1 MNTKILF
8 PYLSIDLSGMF
19 PEFSPDGLVRWAGKV
34 RLTFD
39 NGFGRIDCVTANW
52 AGVEL
57 RKDGSLVDFEGNS
70 DDATLYTACEALADV
85 LASEISAVI
94 GYPDRWEAHSRDIAW
109 RKANHLPPFD
119 RAA

>member
-39 NGFGRIDCVTANW
+39 NGFGRLDVITANW
-52 AGVEL
+52 CAPDESRLG
-57 RKDGSLVDFEGNS
+57 KLVDFEGDS
-70 DDATLYTACEALADV
+70 DDESLYAACKVFADV
-85 LASEISAVI
+85 LAAEISAVI
-94 GYPDRWEAHSRDIAW
+94 GFPDRWDAHARDIAW
-109 RKANHLPPFD
+109 RRANHLPPFHK
-119 RAA
+119 AA

>member
-1 MNTKILF
+1 MNTTIIF

-39 NGFGRIDCVTANW
+39 NGLGRLDVITANW
-52 AGVEL
+52 AGVER
-57 RKDGSLVDFEGNS
+57 RKEGSLVDFEGDS
-70 DDATLYTACEALADV
+70 DDESLYTRCEAMADV
-85 LASEISAVI
+85 LAAEISAVI

-119 RAA
+119 KAA